1 MWSIT
6 ALQTTKKY
14 EKLREMERVKFFKIK
29 VRKARKNAIRITKQ
43 SSWYQIG
50 VEMTHDTNKH
60 TSVRTTN
67 QKVPST

>member
-29 VRKARKNAIRITKQ
+29 ARKAHKNAIRITK
-43 SSWYQIG
+43 
-50 VEMTHDTNKH
+50 
-60 TSVRTTN
+60 
-67 QKVPST
+67 